1 MIIDILSQMCQTL
14 NMRSLVRT
22 TLRLEENLK
31 NTAQRIALEEST
43 TLQDIFNRALKA
55 YLEKENQKKAKK
67 IVFKTH
73 DLGEPLDNL
82 TRANYYTKP

>member
-1 MIIDILSQMCQTL
+1 MCQTL

-43 TLQDIFNRALKA
+43 TLQDIFNRALKIF
-55 YLEKENQKKAKK
+55 LEKENKKKAKK

-73 DLGEPLDNL
+73 NLGEPLDNL
-82 TRANYYTKP
+82 TRENYYTKP